1 MTSGTAFRLICL
13 MANQVRLAPGFARS
27 EVWRERRENGSKHKR
42 PCGSHGFEYKSS
54 ARDSRHEPPRSQPPP
69 RISCMER
76 RRSPREPSG
85 ESAEIV
91 HGLNKSISC
100 VIRDLSSYGAC
111 LEVAPPTDTVSLPEQ
126 FLLFRP
132 SSRSMRNCKVVW
144 RSFQRVG
151 VEFK

>member
-1 MTSGTAFRLICL
+1 
-13 MANQVRLAPGFARS
+13 
-27 EVWRERRENGSKHKR
+27 
-42 PCGSHGFEYKSS
+42 
-54 ARDSRHEPPRSQPPP
+54 
-69 RISCMER
+69 MER
-76 RRSPREPSG
+76 RRSPREPSS

-91 HGLNKSISC
+91 YGLSKSVSC

-111 LEVAPPTDTVSLPEQ
+111 LEVATPADTVSLPEQ

-151 VEFK
+151 VEFN

>member
-1 MTSGTAFRLICL
+1 
-13 MANQVRLAPGFARS
+13 
-27 EVWRERRENGSKHKR
+27 
-42 PCGSHGFEYKSS
+42 
-54 ARDSRHEPPRSQPPP
+54 
-69 RISCMER
+69 MER
-76 RRSPREPSG
+76 RRSPREPSS

-91 HGLNKSISC
+91 YGLNKSINC

-111 LEVAPPTDTVSLPEQ
+111 LEVAPPANSVSLPDQ
-126 FLLFRP
+126 FLLFRS